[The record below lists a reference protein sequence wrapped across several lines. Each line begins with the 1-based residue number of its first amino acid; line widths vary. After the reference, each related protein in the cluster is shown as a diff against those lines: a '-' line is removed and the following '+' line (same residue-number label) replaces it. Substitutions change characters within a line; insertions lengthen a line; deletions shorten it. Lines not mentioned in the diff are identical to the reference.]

1 MIVDYNYKPYVY
13 SAPPGITFY
22 APPSKN
28 NKGAIVLVGSD
39 NLNNIYNPQI
49 TYQTPTGEGLQV
61 NLDLAALIESGS
73 IYDMFMQFKR
83 ERGPG
88 FTTTRTSDINMV
100 PYDTSVISSA
110 SLSPAPYFVPIT
122 YLSMGFTFSGSPSS
136 WTRALTII
144 TLY

>member
-39 NLNNIYNPQI
+39 NLSNIYNPQI

-61 NLDLAALIESGS
+61 NLELAALIESGS
-73 IYDMFMQFKR
+73 IYDLFMQFKR

-88 FTTTRTSDINMV
+88 FATTRTGEINMV
-100 PYDTSVISSA
+100 PYDSSLTA
-110 SLSPAPYFVPIT
+110 SAVAPAPYFVPIT

-136 WTRALTII
+136 WNRALTII